1 VADPAPTTTE
11 TPLLALEG
19 VSKRY
24 GGLRAVSDLHLVVHR
39 GELRCLI
46 GPNGAGKSTVFKLI
60 MGFERVSSGKI
71 IFDGAAIDSWPTWRR
86 ARQGVSIKM
95 QIPGIYP
102 ELSVH
107 DNMRVAAQY
116 HVGGGQIEASIERLL
131 ARVGLGG
138 MCGALAKNLS
148 HGQQQW
154 LEIGM
159 ALSVNP
165 KLLLLDEPTAG
176 MGPGETE
183 ATARLVESLNAD
195 GVTIM
200 VIEHDMTFVR
210 QIARKITVMNLG
222 RLFAEGT
229 IAEIEANQG
238 VTDIYL
244 GRT

>member
-1 VADPAPTTTE
+1 MADQLPAPNGR
-11 TPLLALEG
+11 PMLVLKD

-24 GGLRAVSDLHLVVHR
+24 GGLRAVSGLDLTIQR

-46 GPNGAGKSTVFKLI
+46 GPNGAGKSTVFRLI
-60 MGFERVSSGKI
+60 MGFERPTTGTI
-71 IFDGAAIDSWPTWRR
+71 AFDGAAIDRWPTWRR
-86 ARQGVSIKM
+86 ARQGLSIKL

-116 HVGGGQIEASIERLL
+116 HIRAGVMAEAIERLL
-131 ARVGLGG
+131 ARVGLAGLG
-138 MCGALAKNLS
+138 PELAKNLS

-159 ALSVNP
+159 ALSVDP

-176 MGPGETE
+176 MGPVETE
-183 ATARLVESLNAD
+183 ATARLVEGLNAD
-195 GVTIM
+195 GVTIL

-210 QIARKITVMNLG
+210 QIARTVTVMNLG
-222 RLFAEGT
+222 RVFAEGT
-229 IAEIEANQG
+229 IDEIEANQG

-244 GRT
+244 GRR

>member
-1 VADPAPTTTE
+1 MTSE
-11 TPLLALEG
+11 SPLLALEG

-60 MGFERVSSGKI
+60 IGFERASSGRI
-71 IFDGAAIDSWPTWRR
+71 TFDGSRIDSWPTWRR
-86 ARQGVSIKM
+86 ARQGSRIKM

-116 HVGGGQIEASIERLL
+116 HVAGGQMEESIERLL

-138 MCGALAKNLS
+138 MSGVLAKNLS
-148 HGQQQW
+148 HGQQKW
-154 LEIGM
+154 LEIGR

-165 KLLLLDEPTAG
+165 TLLLLDEPTAG

-210 QIARKITVMNLG
+210 QIARKVPVINLG
-222 RLFAEGT
+222 RLFAEAT
-229 IAEIEANQG
+229 IAEIEANRG
-238 VTDIYL
+238 VTNISL
-244 GRT
+244 AQT

>member
-1 VADPAPTTTE
+1 MAEPIAGAG
-11 TPLLALEG
+11 PLLVLNG
-19 VSKRY
+19 VSKRF
-24 GGLRAVSDLHLVVHR
+24 GGLRAVSDLTLAVAT

-60 MGFERVSSGKI
+60 MGFERPTTGTVT
-71 IFDGAAIDSWPTWRR
+71 FDGAAIDRWPTWRR
-86 ARQGVSIKM
+86 ARRGLSIKM

-102 ELSVH
+102 ELSVR

-116 HVGGGQIEASIERLL
+116 HIRPSEMDESIGRLL
-131 ARVGLGG
+131 RRVGLVGTG
-138 MCGALAKNLS
+138 EALAKNLS
-148 HGQQQW
+148 HGEQQW

-183 ATARLVESLNAD
+183 ATARIVESLNAD
-195 GVTIM
+195 GMTIL
-200 VIEHDMTFVR
+200 VIEHDMAFVR
-210 QIARKITVMNLG
+210 RIARKVTVMNLG
-222 RLFAEGT
+222 RVFAEGS
-229 IAEIEANQG
+229 IAEIEANQD

-244 GRT
+244 GKS

>member
-1 VADPAPTTTE
+1 MVDAVANSGPM
-11 TPLLALEG
+11 LALNG
-19 VSKRY
+19 VSKQF
-24 GGLRAVSDLHLVVHR
+24 GGLRAVSDLSLTVER

-60 MGFERVSSGKI
+60 MGFERPTGGTV
-71 IFDGAAIDSWPTWRR
+71 IFDGVGIDSWPTWRR
-86 ARQGVSIKM
+86 ARQGLSIKM
-95 QIPGIYP
+95 QVPGIYP
-102 ELSVH
+102 ELTVH

-116 HVGGGQIEASIERLL
+116 HVRASDMDAAIDRLL
-131 ARVGLGG
+131 ARVGLAG
-138 MCGALAKNLS
+138 MTGELAKNLS
-148 HGQQQW
+148 HGEQQW

-183 ATARLVESLNAD
+183 ATARIVEALNAD
-195 GVTIM
+195 GMTIM
-200 VIEHDMTFVR
+200 VIEHDMSFVR
-210 QIARKITVMNLG
+210 RIARKVTVMNLG
-222 RLFAEGT
+222 RIFAEGT

-244 GRT
+244 GKR